1 MTKEDFNIDFNE
13 KPRITGDEGKILK
26 QCEKCGG
33 FKDLSEFK
41 HKTKNIRMNKTCRRC
56 LDMSHMY
63 HMKHLLLARDR
74 IIAEENN

>member
-1 MTKEDFNIDFNE
+1 MKKEDFNIDFNE
-13 KPRITGDEGKILK
+13 KPRITGDEGKIDK

-33 FKDLSEFK
+33 FRDLSEFQ
-41 HKTKNIRMNKTCRRC
+41 HKMKNGRMNKTCRRC